1 MAEEVAVEVEYQYFT
16 WPLQI
21 VSGWLFLQGVFSLI
35 VLGIYA
41 QFVGFQHYLGR
52 QVPWYFSMSLAVAV
66 ITIVFLIV
74 MLILFNIRLLTPFY
88 MVTFATIGFILTLVA
103 LIGTALGLFAN
114 QNNAANNYCNAY
126 GINYAPI
133 QTQTV
138 VYGNGGYS
146 TVPATST
153 GVLVLAGEHNV
164 SQYFWNQLCSE
175 WKAAFAFQ
183 LLTILL
189 FLYMIYL
196 SFDVLQRNRKAITVE
211 EAETEV

>member
-21 VSGWLFLQGVFSLI
+21 VSGWLFLQAVFSLI

-41 QFVGFQHYLGR
+41 QFVAVQHYLGR
-52 QVPWYFSMSLAVAV
+52 PVPWYFSMSLAVAV
-66 ITIVFLIV
+66 ITIFFLVI

-88 MVTFATIGFILTLVA
+88 MVTFATVGFILTLVA

-114 QNNAANNYCNAY
+114 QNDAANNYCNAY
-126 GINYAPI
+126 GINYAPVTTETI
-133 QTQTV
+133 
-138 VYGNGGYS
+138 VYSSGGYS
-146 TVPATST
+146 TVPAATP
-153 GVLVLAGEHNV
+153 VLVLAGDHNV
-164 SQYFWNQLCSE
+164 ALYFWNQLCSE

-211 EAETEV
+211 EAEVEV